1 MIIVPVVGEKAH
13 TSAFQAVTKKNE
25 YCKTLCRKNYTPQ
38 QMEEFQ
44 VMKEIFLFPP
54 TLSKSICCR
63 CLSKNIWAVETGLRE
78 KRRVKDEQMLRN
90 RGG

>member
-1 MIIVPVVGEKAH
+1 MMIVPVVGEKAH

-44 VMKEIFLFPP
+44 VRTEIFLFLP
-54 TLSKSICCR
+54 TLSI
-63 CLSKNIWAVETGLRE
+63 LVPPMPSKKFLGARDGVQRDGE
-78 KRRVKDEQMLRN
+78 
-90 RGG
+90 